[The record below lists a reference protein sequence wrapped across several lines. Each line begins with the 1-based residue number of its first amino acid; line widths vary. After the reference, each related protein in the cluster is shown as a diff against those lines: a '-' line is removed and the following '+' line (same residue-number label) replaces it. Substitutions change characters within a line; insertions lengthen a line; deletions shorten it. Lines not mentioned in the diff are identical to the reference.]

1 MLTFSQ
7 CLDGV
12 KYMFSKAM
20 AKLEREGK
28 HPKVFAL
35 YDAVKE
41 RPRIKAYLESP
52 RRQKYDMGIYRHYDE
67 LDIEP

>member
-1 MLTFSQ
+1 
-7 CLDGV
+7 
-12 KYMFSKAM
+12 MFPKAM
-20 AKLEREGK
+20 TKLESEGK

-52 RRQKYDMGIYRHYDE
+52 RRQEYGMGIYRHYEE